1 MALSD
6 SEKKKAHR
14 NRSGSV
20 AEAISP
26 SDRNDLDLTGSKL
39 FVGTGGDLK
48 VDTID
53 GQTIILKNIAN
64 GTLIDFIKVKR
75 IHARGTTASDIV
87 SIY

>member
-26 SDRNDLDLTGSKL
+26 DDRNDLDLTGSNL
-39 FVGTGGDLK
+39 YIGTGGDLK

-53 GQTIILKNIAN
+53 GQTITLKNIPS
-64 GTLIDFIKVKR
+64 GTMMNWIKVKR
-75 IHARGTTASDIV
+75 IYSRGTTASDIV